1 MRRIAAALMAPA
13 LTLAL
18 AVSPASA
25 GSVFPGVIQLPI
37 GFQPEGIASGRGTS
51 FFTGSV
57 AGAGIY
63 RGDLRTGNGAVLIPG
78 DGRAFTGMKVDRI
91 NRLWVAGAFAGT
103 GYVFDAATGN
113 LIESLTFASDG
124 QPTFINDVV
133 VTQDAA
139 WFTDSFRAVLYRVDL
154 APNGSIGQIQTVPL
168 DAPFVLA
175 AGFNL
180 NGIDATADGS
190 TLLSVQSAT
199 GQIWAIEAATG
210 SVSEVAIDDPSG
222 DGLTAGDGILLEGRT
237 LYVVRNAVNK
247 IAVVDLASDLG
258 SGVVVNRLTDTDFS
272 VPTTVARFGNG
283 LYAVNARFGIP
294 DPATA
299 PYQVVRVEP

>member
-1 MRRIAAALMAPA
+1 MRGIAAALIAPA

-18 AVSPASA
+18 TVSPALA
-25 GSVFPGVIQLPI
+25 GTVFPGVIQLPT
-37 GFQPEGIASGRGTS
+37 GFQPEGIAGGRGTS

-63 RGDLRTGNGAVLIPG
+63 RGDLRTGDGAVVIPG
-78 DGRAFTGMKVDRI
+78 DGRAFTGMKVDRF

-103 GYVFDAATGN
+103 GYVFDAGTGD
-113 LIESLTFASDG
+113 LLETFTFASDG

-154 APNGSIGQIQTVPL
+154 APNGSVGEIQTVPL
-168 DAPFVLA
+168 NAPFVLV

-190 TLLSVQSAT
+190 TLLCVQSAT
-199 GQIWAIEAATG
+199 GQIWAIDATTG
-210 SVSEVAIDDPSG
+210 AVREVVVSDPSG

-247 IAVVDLASDLG
+247 IAVVDLASDLS

-272 VPTTVARFGNG
+272 VPTTVARFGSG
-283 LYAVNARFGIP
+283 LYAVNARFGIE
-294 DPATA
+294 DPGTV

>member
-1 MRRIAAALMAPA
+1 MRRIGAVLMAPA

-18 AVSPASA
+18 AVSPALA
-25 GSVFPGVIQLPI
+25 GSAFPGVIQLPT
-37 GFQPEGIASGRGTS
+37 GFQPEGIASGRGTT

-63 RGDLRTGNGAVLIPG
+63 RGDLRTGDGAVLIPG
-78 DGRAFTGMKVDRI
+78 DGRAFTGMKVDRL

-103 GYVFDAATGN
+103 GYVFDAATGG
-113 LIESLTFASDG
+113 LIETFTFAADG
-124 QPTFINDVV
+124 QPTFINDIV

-154 APNGSIGQIQTVPL
+154 APNGSIGEIQTVAL
-168 DAPFVLA
+168 DAPFELA

-199 GQIWAIEAATG
+199 GQVWAIDAATG
-210 SVSEVAIDDPSG
+210 SISEVLISDPSG
-222 DGLTAGDGILLEGRT
+222 EGLTAGDGILLEGRT

-247 IAVVDLASDLG
+247 IAVVDLAADL
-258 SGVVVNRLTDTDFS
+258 SVGVVVKRLTDADFS

-283 LYAVNARFGIP
+283 LFAVNARFGIT
-294 DPATA
+294 DPETA
-299 PYQVVRVEP
+299 PFQVVRVER